1 MCKIPVRVVPNSSR
15 TSIISFID
23 GVLKVKVMEPPEDG
37 RANRAVIR
45 LLSKKVGIKSIKLCF
60 GEHSRDKVVDF
71 GDDVQ
76 EETIISKLFQK

>member
-15 TSIISFID
+15 TSIVSFID

-37 RANRAVIR
+37 RANRAVIK
-45 LLSKKVGIKSIKLCF
+45 LLSKKTGIKSIKLCF

-76 EETIISKLFQK
+76 EETIISRLFQK

>member
-1 MCKIPVRVVPNSSR
+1 MCKILVRVVPNSSR
-15 TSIISFID
+15 TSIVSFID

-45 LLSKKVGIKSIKLCF
+45 FLSKKVGIKSIKLCS

>member
-45 LLSKKVGIKSIKLCF
+45 LLSKKTGIKSIKLCS
-60 GEHSRDKVVDF
+60 GEYSRDKIIDF

-76 EETIISKLFQK
+76 EETVISKLFQK

>member
-15 TSIISFID
+15 TSIVSFID

-37 RANRAVIR
+37 RANRAVVR

>member
-23 GVLKVKVMEPPEDG
+23 GVLKVTVMEPPEDG
-37 RANRAVIR
+37 RANRAVVR
-45 LLSKKVGIKSIKLCF
+45 WLSKKVGIKSIKLCF
-60 GEHSRDKVVDF
+60 GEHSRDKIIDF

>member
-37 RANRAVIR
+37 RANRAVIK
-45 LLSKKVGIKSIKLCF
+45 LLSKKIGIKNIKL
-60 GEHSRDKVVDF
+60 
-71 GDDVQ
+71 
-76 EETIISKLFQK
+76 

>member
-1 MCKIPVRVVPNSSR
+1 MCKILVRVVPNSSR

-45 LLSKKVGIKSIKLCF
+45 FLSKKVGIKSIKLCS
-60 GEHSRDKVVDF
+60 GEHSRDKVVEF

>member
-37 RANRAVIR
+37 RANRAVIKS
-45 LLSKKVGIKSIKLCF
+45 LSKKIGIKNIKLCS
-60 GEHSRDKVVDF
+60 GEHSRDKIIDF

-76 EETIISKLFQK
+76 EETVISKLFQK

>member
-15 TSIISFID
+15 TSVVSFID

-45 LLSKKVGIKSIKLCF
+45 LLSKKVGIKGIKLCS
-60 GEHSRDKVVDF
+60 GEHSRDKVLDF

-76 EETIISKLFQK
+76 EETVISKLFQK